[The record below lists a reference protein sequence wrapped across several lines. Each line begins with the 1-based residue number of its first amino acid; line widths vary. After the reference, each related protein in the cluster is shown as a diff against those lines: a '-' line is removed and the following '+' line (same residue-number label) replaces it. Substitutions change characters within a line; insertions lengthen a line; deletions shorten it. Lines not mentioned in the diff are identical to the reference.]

1 MKTDFSKYP
10 HIPVD
15 LQVVVKDFESIR
27 DSENEP
33 DYIRGYF
40 HAILQMIYSGLA
52 SYEDI
57 ISAAA
62 ETGYRMPDYDG
73 DQVGRPAD
81 EESWL

>member
-10 HIPVD
+10 HIPID

-27 DSENEP
+27 DSEDEP

-57 ISAAA
+57 ISAASQS
-62 ETGYRMPDYDG
+62 GYRLPAFDG
-73 DQVGRPAD
+73 DEVGRPAD